1 MPCVDG
7 CWIFSTSSK
16 EIVDLSDA
24 CDIQNIVLLAHSPL
38 KLFVVQKQVIRYMY
52 TICRSTHV
60 QAKILDSSV
69 PLVEIKGFATDATG
83 LVFFKEKHC

>member
-1 MPCVDG
+1 
-7 CWIFSTSSK
+7 
-16 EIVDLSDA
+16 
-24 CDIQNIVLLAHSPL
+24 
-38 KLFVVQKQVIRYMY
+38 MY